1 MNWACRPRRPDRER
15 HSMSESLGI
24 VQLGPTL
31 EYTVED
37 LTAKLAL
44 KFPSYQVQR
53 LDAIDDPAMAFDSFR
68 NQYHSTRV
76 LVELEE
82 SSRADRVDRILGI
95 SAFDLYVPGM
105 NFVFGEAR
113 CPGRAAVISTYRLKP
128 DENMPELFESRI
140 VKEAVHEIGHMLGLK
155 HCPKSSCVMYFS
167 ERIADTD
174 RKRDSFCLEC
184 GPKVK
189 LLEIE

>member
-1 MNWACRPRRPDRER
+1 
-15 HSMSESLGI
+15 MSESIGI

-31 EYTVED
+31 DYVVED

-44 KFPSYQVQR
+44 KFQSYQVQR
-53 LDAIDDPAMAFDSFR
+53 LDPIDDPAMAFDSSR

-82 SSRADRVDRILGI
+82 SPRADRVHRILGI
-95 SAFDLYVPGM
+95 AAFDLYVPGM

-128 DENMPELFESRI
+128 DGDNHALFESRI
-140 VKEAVHEIGHMLGLK
+140 IKEAIHEIGHMLGLK
-155 HCPKSSCVMYFS
+155 HCPESSCVMYFS

-184 GPKVK
+184 GPKAK

>member
-1 MNWACRPRRPDRER
+1 
-15 HSMSESLGI
+15 MSESIGI

-31 EYTVED
+31 EYPVED
-37 LTAKLAL
+37 LTAKLATR
-44 KFPSYQVQR
+44 FPGYHVRR
-53 LDAIDDPAMAFDSFR
+53 LDATGDPAMAFDSSR

-76 LVELEE
+76 LVALEE
-82 SSRADRVDRILGI
+82 SPQADRVARILGI
-95 SAFDLYVPGM
+95 VAFDLYVPGM

-128 DENMPELFESRI
+128 DDDDPGLFESRI

-184 GPKVK
+184 RPKVK

>member
-1 MNWACRPRRPDRER
+1 
-15 HSMSESLGI
+15 MSESIGI

-31 EYTVED
+31 DYGVES
-37 LTAKLAL
+37 LAAKLAT
-44 KFPSYQVQR
+44 KFPGYQVR
-53 LDAIDDPAMAFDSFR
+53 SLDPIDVPAMAFDSSR

-82 SSRADRVDRILGI
+82 SHRTERVDRMLGI
-95 SAFDLYVPGM
+95 VAFDLYVPGM

-128 DENMPELFESRI
+128 DGGNLELFESRV

-174 RKRDSFCLEC
+174 RKSDNFCLEC
-184 GPKVK
+184 RPKMK

>member
-1 MNWACRPRRPDRER
+1 
-15 HSMSESLGI
+15 MSESIGI
-24 VQLGPTL
+24 VQLGATL
-31 EYTVED
+31 EYAVED
-37 LTAKLAL
+37 LSERLAA
-44 KFPSYQVQR
+44 KFPGYQVRR
-53 LDAIDDPAMAFDSFR
+53 LEAIDDPAMAFDRSR

-76 LVELEE
+76 LVELED
-82 SSRADRVDRILGI
+82 SPRADRVDRILGI
-95 SAFDLYVPGM
+95 AAFDLYVPGM

-113 CPGRAAVISTYRLKP
+113 CPGRAAVISTYRLKS
-128 DENMPELFESRI
+128 DDDTELFESRI

-174 RKRDSFCLEC
+174 MKRDSFCLEC
-184 GPKVK
+184 KPKVK